1 MVPATKYGEDA
12 LTRRRLLAAVF
23 LTCPYLVAGTIFAA
37 EPPAGFMPLFNGK
50 DLAGWRGRPHFD
62 PVKEAEG
69 TDQER
74 ADRQAKWNADMAAHW
89 KVEDGV
95 IVNDGHGVFLTTD
108 RDYAD
113 FELHL
118 EWMFPEPCG
127 DSGIYL
133 RGHPQVQLW
142 DPACERDFK
151 HGCQKGSGG
160 LWNNPA
166 GAEGKDPLVKADRP
180 IGEWNTMQIRMQGD
194 RVTVVLNDQLVVDHQ
209 PLPNYFAKGQA
220 PLPDRGPI
228 QIQTHGAPMHVR
240 NVFIRELGTLDGS
253 GPGWKD
259 LGEADFENV
268 NCAADTWTWKNGLAH
283 CTGKPV
289 GVIRTTRP
297 LTNFELAAEW
307 RHLSKAGN
315 SGFFLWAPPQA
326 FENLTPGKLPG
337 GGIEVQV
344 LDHGYTEQYEQKT
357 GKKADWFRTD
367 GDVFPVGSSAMR
379 PFPPVAPN
387 GTRSFPTA
395 RHSRG
400 TPEWNQ
406 YYVRAIN
413 GEVRLWVNGHEVS
426 GGAECVPA
434 TGFLCLESEGAPVEF
449 RRLRIRELPTAR

>member
-1 MVPATKYGEDA
+1 M
-12 LTRRRLLAAVF
+12 
-23 LTCPYLVAGTIFAA
+23 
-37 EPPAGFMPLFNGK
+37 
-50 DLAGWRGRPHFD
+50 
-62 PVKEAEG
+62 
-69 TDQER
+69 
-74 ADRQAKWNADMAAHW
+74 
-89 KVEDGV
+89 
-95 IVNDGHGVFLTTD
+95 
-108 RDYAD
+108 
-113 FELHL
+113 
-118 EWMFPEPCG
+118 
-127 DSGIYL
+127 
-133 RGHPQVQLW
+133 
-142 DPACERDFK
+142 K
-151 HGCQKGSGG
+151 H
-160 LWNNPA
+160 
-166 GAEGKDPLVKADRP
+166 
-180 IGEWNTMQIRMQGD
+180 I
-194 RVTVVLNDQLVVDHQ
+194 
-209 PLPNYFAKGQA
+209 PNYFAKGQA

-289 GVIRTTRP
+289 GVIRTTQP

-326 FENLTPGKLPG
+326 FEGLPPGKLPG

-367 GDVFPVGSSAMR
+367 GDVFQVGSSSMR

-387 GTRSFPTA
+387 GKRSFPLG

-406 YYVRAIN
+406 YYIRAIN

-449 RRLRIRELPTAR
+449 RRLRIRELPGGGP